1 MRVILILSSDGDR
14 GLFGL
19 RSGMSVCMADIK
31 LFEIEGPE
39 VFLGL
44 DIGVTKG

>member
-1 MRVILILSSDGDR
+1 
-14 GLFGL
+14 
-19 RSGMSVCMADIK
+19 MADIK

-44 DIGVTKG
+44 DIGVTFAVLAVSSLMSSSN